1 MLIPRNMIWFGFSFN
16 WASMAAQ
23 TVKNLPPKQQVDPGS
38 IPVLGRFPGERNGYS
53 LQYPWLENSMDR
65 GAWWATVPGV
75 TKSRTRLSD

>member
-16 WASMAAQ
+16 WASMVAQ

-53 LQYPWLENSMDR
+53 LQYSYLESSMNR
-65 GAWWATVPGV
+65 GAQQAIVHGV
-75 TKSRTRLSD
+75 ANSQTLLSD